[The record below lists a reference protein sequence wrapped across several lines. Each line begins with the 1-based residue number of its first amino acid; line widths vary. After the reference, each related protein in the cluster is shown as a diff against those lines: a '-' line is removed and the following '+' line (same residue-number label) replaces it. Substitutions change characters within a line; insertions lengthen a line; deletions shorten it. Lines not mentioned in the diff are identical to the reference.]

1 MDEWF
6 KKITV
11 KEYDD
16 LIKNKNKMY
25 DISKNFTTPELMNKY
40 RDEDQIINKKIEIN
54 EQQLL
59 QNENLS
65 KAFDKNLNKYF
76 NEKEDT
82 SKYNDTYS
90 LKNNNDIINSFNKIF
105 EDYNLKYTPKSNT
118 NKVKIQYLLNKL
130 EKSKKVSDN
139 LFKYFDSNLR
149 NMKKLNM
156 YLYLNRNR
164 KLDLYDENSILQLE
178 EPTIQTVNEENADT
192 ISVQQEGQGVLNN
205 IKIDENSLNKNI
217 LKIRY
222 LNGRK
227 LNNKLLKHDYKISK
241 NMKDAIKFN
250 KNIHKLSSNEKNI
263 YYELEKYINKD
274 KPLDVLIG
282 SYVSG
287 NINEK
292 LYNRI
297 SKILCNKYKTNLIT
311 YNEYTNLLNK
321 INKT

>member
-25 DISKNFTTPELMNKY
+25 NISKNFTTPELMNKY
-40 RDEDQIINKKIEIN
+40 NFRDEDQIINENIEIN

-65 KAFDKNLNKYF
+65 KTFDKNLNKYF

-90 LKNNNDIINSFNKIF
+90 LKNNIDIINSFNKIF

-130 EKSKKVSDN
+130 EKSKNVSDN

-156 YLYLNRNR
+156 YFYLNRNR

-178 EPTIQTVNEENADT
+178 EPTIQTVNEENTDT

-227 LNNKLLKHDYKISK
+227 LNNKSLKHDYKISK

-250 KNIHKLSSNEKNI
+250 KNIHKVSSNEKIFIMN
-263 YYELEKYINKD
+263 
-274 KPLDVLIG
+274 
-282 SYVSG
+282 
-287 NINEK
+287 
-292 LYNRI
+292 
-297 SKILCNKYKTNLIT
+297 
-311 YNEYTNLLNK
+311 
-321 INKT
+321 

>member
-25 DISKNFTTPELMNKY
+25 NISKNFTTPELMNKY

-65 KAFDKNLNKYF
+65 KAFDKYF

-90 LKNNNDIINSFNKIF
+90 LKNNSDIINSFNKIF

-164 KLDLYDENSILQLE
+164 KLDLYDENNILQLE
-178 EPTIQTVNEENADT
+178 EPTIQTVNEENTDT
-192 ISVQQEGQGVLNN
+192 ILVQQEGQGVLNN
-205 IKIDENSLNKNI
+205 IKIDENSLNENI

-287 NINEK
+287 NNNKNYIIELIKFYTIN
-292 LYNRI
+292 I
-297 SKILCNKYKTNLIT
+297 KII
-311 YNEYTNLLNK
+311 
-321 INKT
+321 